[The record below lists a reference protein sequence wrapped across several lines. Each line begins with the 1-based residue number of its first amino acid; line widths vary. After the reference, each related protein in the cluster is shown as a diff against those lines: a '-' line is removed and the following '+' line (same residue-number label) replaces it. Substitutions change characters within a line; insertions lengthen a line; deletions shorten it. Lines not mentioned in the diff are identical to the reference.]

1 MPLASCIIAS
11 SAFFKVGSMDIITP
25 VVSNYLLL
33 VSFSMMAVELT
44 FFIQFKKTVDKLDQ
58 ESLLDE
64 EVDDLVK
71 IMKAVSLEHLMVYTG
86 IYFTLVMVCRFVPA
100 VYFLLLPLQAVSLIL
115 DMYVL
120 WKIARR

>member
-1 MPLASCIIAS
+1 
-11 SAFFKVGSMDIITP
+11 MDIITP

-71 IMKAVSLEHLMVYTG
+71 IMKAVTLEHLMVYTG

-120 WKIARR
+120 WKLFRK